1 MSENLFPKGLYCS
14 LSQVATN
21 PSPDAQFSLYLQLC
35 ETFSGLKKQVL
46 FSSLCIFCLR
56 PVILLI
62 KVRKL
67 DSKCT
72 NKCLM
77 KNSDLLFTS
86 SFLLRKTSL

>member
-14 LSQVATN
+14 LAQVATN

-35 ETFSGLKKQVL
+35 EFSGVKKQIL
-46 FSSLCIFCLR
+46 FSSLWVFCLR
-56 PVILLI
+56 PVILHR

-67 DSKCT
+67 DSKCM

-77 KNSDLLFTS
+77 KNSDLLFTF